1 MTIPTTNATRAEEG
15 DVLRAGRRHGPAEAI
30 LVETA
35 GAHEVPRTES
45 HQTDPR
51 VHESLDNNWLAIR
64 CRLVGKCGLL
74 ACYTPLPVRHRR
86 HPAVSSQP
94 TRVEL
99 SHPCASRP
107 LRISFPLSSKAR
119 IVASA
124 PSTSTRGC

>member
-86 HPAVSSQP
+86 HPAVRFRTFLEWSNHIHAYP
-94 TRVEL
+94 DHRE
-99 SHPCASRP
+99 SHSHCHREYEPWRAR
-107 LRISFPLSSKAR
+107 LRHLLA
-119 IVASA
+119 
-124 PSTSTRGC
+124 